1 MRKGSIPTL
10 CGYPEHFRL
19 AAETGIP
26 AAAAQ
31 RLSRARSGLNGP
43 QLIIVASFEHHVR
56 AEQERIWNFKRHGF
70 RGLEIDGEL
79 ELRGLLYGDVFWLPA
94 F

>member
-1 MRKGSIPTL
+1 MIDCRRRDSSFTALLDTSLLTKVRKGSIPTL
-10 CGYPEHFRL
+10 CGYPGHFRL

-43 QLIIVASFEHHVR
+43 DH
-56 AEQERIWNFKRHGF
+56 N
-70 RGLEIDGEL
+70 
-79 ELRGLLYGDVFWLPA
+79 
-94 F
+94 